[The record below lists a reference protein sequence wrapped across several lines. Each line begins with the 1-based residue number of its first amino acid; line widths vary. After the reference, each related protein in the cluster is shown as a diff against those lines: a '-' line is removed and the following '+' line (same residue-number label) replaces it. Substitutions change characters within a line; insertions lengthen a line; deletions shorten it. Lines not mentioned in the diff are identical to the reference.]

1 MAEILPD
8 GTMQG
13 YFNYCPKC
21 KKTIEVNMQGTPRNH
36 KCEVK
41 NLDIPLVTKSVC
53 DCAIPYFPTGNI
65 HFCSKCNNPT
75 VY

>member
-21 KKTIEVNMQGTPRNH
+21 KNTIEVNMQGTPINH

-41 NLDIPLVTKSVC
+41 NLDIPLVINCPICGGSEC
-53 DCAIPYFPTGNI
+53 DEGICYHPFDKDGN
-65 HFCSKCNNPT
+65 PL
-75 VY
+75 